1 MLKTLK
7 KYLTPAL
14 PGDNTDTV
22 TVSQRIHVATC
33 ALLLEMAKADENFS
47 IREKTTIRE
56 ILEKDLNIPKEDID
70 EIMEMAARDREE
82 TVDLYE
88 YTSFIDRVYSREE
101 KQTLIELIWKVI
113 YADGVLDQYEDY
125 LVHKLADLLHL
136 DHDDLI
142 AAKIK
147 MRPEGYKGR

>member
-1 MLKTLK
+1 MLKILK
-7 KYLTPAL
+7 KYIAPAL
-14 PGDNTDTV
+14 PGETTDTV
-22 TVSQRIHVATC
+22 TESQRIHVATC

-47 IREKTTIRE
+47 ISEETTIRE
-56 ILEKDLNIPKEDID
+56 ILEADLNIPKDDID
-70 EIMEMAARDREE
+70 DIMELAVQDREE

-88 YTSFIDRVYSREE
+88 YTSFIDQVYSREE
-101 KQTLIELIWKVI
+101 KQRLIEFTWKVI
-113 YADGVLDQYEDY
+113 YADGVVDQYEDY